1 MADETYN
8 ASDPRQVRDRERRIK
23 HDRKQE
29 LADLRSILETAEGRR
44 FLWRLL
50 KHCGLYRT
58 PFNPN
63 ASIAAH
69 NAGLQSAAH
78 YLLAEICE
86 SSGTMWLQMQ
96 SENMD

>member
-8 ASDPRQVRDRERRIK
+8 AADPRQVKDRERRLK
-23 HDRKQE
+23 QDRKQE
-29 LADLRSILETAEGRR
+29 LADLRAILETAEGRR

-63 ASIAAH
+63 AAIAAH
-69 NAGLQSAAH
+69 NAGLQGAAY
-78 YLLAEICE
+78 YLLSEICE
-86 SSGTMWLQMQ
+86 ASSPMWLQMQ
-96 SENMD
+96 SENTD